1 MEKILFNIV
10 DVFFVSELG
19 LDLRRLMY
27 DFEDEEITVLALKD
41 YPDLRL
47 DGMGIRLIKGQETK
61 IPLWVAEILA
71 NEKIVKI
78 SADDTISPR
87 ALKQLV
93 HQENEARSLHQ
104 VDSLLFR
111 RVRKY
116 IGELHNKST
125 SSAYRKLTSIEG
137 SFNTLLRLRFR
148 KIISYAVSGKLD
160 PKDRNSLA
168 EEEKWLFENLYDL
181 FVSYQKNAG
190 TPSTKDVSE

>member
-116 IGELHNKST
+116 IEEQAST
-125 SSAYRKLTSIEG
+125 YEKPEEVISWYYADKQRMT
-137 SFNTLLRLRFR
+137 
-148 KIISYAVSGKLD
+148 KIGRAHV
-160 PKDRNSLA
+160 
-168 EEEKWLFENLYDL
+168 
-181 FVSYQKNAG
+181 
-190 TPSTKDVSE
+190 